1 MNITKENLIIA
12 RFIDSE
18 RKLIECL
25 LKNNEQTISHILEF
39 NVTSSEYKHLLTLV
53 SIEQIHT
60 NKDLHLENQKKAFN
74 SILNKIVEK
83 KGVELNENFFKLI
96 NDFFINYDSEKLG
109 DKLYNFKVNAFEQ
122 DIVKNSVDENLKLK
136 IRTATTPFE
145 VLTAV
150 LSIKNKV

>member
-1 MNITKENLIIA
+1 MNITKENLITA

-39 NVTSSEYKHLLTLV
+39 NVTGSEYKHLLTLV
-53 SIEQIHT
+53 TLEQIHANT
-60 NKDLHLENQKKAFN
+60 DLHLENQKKAFN
-74 SILNKIVEK
+74 NILNKIVEK

-96 NDFFINYDSEKLG
+96 NDFFINYNSETLS
-109 DKLYNFKVNAFEQ
+109 DKLYNFKVYAFEQ
-122 DIVKNSVDENLKLK
+122 DIVKNSVDEDLKLK

-145 VLTAV
+145 VLAAV

>member
-1 MNITKENLIIA
+1 MNITKENLITA

-25 LKNNEQTISHILEF
+25 LKNNEQTISHVLEF
-39 NVTSSEYKHLLTLV
+39 NVNGSEYKHLLTLV
-53 SIEQIHT
+53 ALEQIHANT
-60 NKDLHLENQKKAFN
+60 DLHLETQKKTFN

-96 NDFFINYDSEKLG
+96 NDFFIDYDSEKLSN
-109 DKLYNFKVNAFEQ
+109 KLYDFKVNAFEQ
-122 DIVKNSVDENLKLK
+122 DLVKNSKDEELKLK

-145 VLTAV
+145 VLIAL
-150 LSIKNKV
+150 LSIKNKI

>member
-1 MNITKENLIIA
+1 MNITKENLITA

-39 NVTSSEYKHLLTLV
+39 NVTGSEYKHLLTLV
-53 SIEQIHT
+53 TLEQIHANT
-60 NKDLHLENQKKAFN
+60 DLHLENQKKAFN
-74 SILNKIVEK
+74 NILNKIVEK

-96 NDFFINYDSEKLG
+96 NDFFINYNSETLS
-109 DKLYNFKVNAFEQ
+109 DKLYNFKVYAFEQ
-122 DIVKNSVDENLKLK
+122 DIVKNSVDEDLKLK
-136 IRTATTPFE
+136 IRTSTTPFE
-145 VLTAV
+145 VLAAV

>member
-1 MNITKENLIIA
+1 MNITKENLITA

-39 NVTSSEYKHLLTLV
+39 NVTGSEYKHLLTL
-53 SIEQIHT
+53 ITLEQIHANT
-60 NKDLHLENQKKAFN
+60 DLHLENQKKAFN
-74 SILNKIVEK
+74 NILNKIVEK

-96 NDFFINYDSEKLG
+96 NDFFINYNSETLS
-109 DKLYNFKVNAFEQ
+109 DKLYNFKVYAFEQ
-122 DIVKNSVDENLKLK
+122 DIVKNSVDEDLKLK

-145 VLTAV
+145 VLAAV

>member
-1 MNITKENLIIA
+1 MNITKENLITA

-25 LKNNEQTISHILEF
+25 LKNNEQTISHVLEF
-39 NVTSSEYKHLLTLV
+39 NINGSEYKHLLTLV
-53 SIEQIHT
+53 TLEQIHANT
-60 NKDLHLENQKKAFN
+60 DLHLETQKKAFN

-83 KGVELNENFFKLI
+83 KGVELNENFFKLV
-96 NDFFINYDSEKLG
+96 NDFFINYNTETLS

-122 DIVKNSVDENLKLK
+122 DIVKNSTDEELKLK

-145 VLTAV
+145 VLTAL
-150 LSIKNKV
+150 LSIKNKI